1 MKPLQALA
9 LAGLVVLAASGFAA
23 RTDASEP
30 AGPQDEGVM
39 TFAVDKAHSQVGF
52 KVRHL
57 GIANVRGSFQDY
69 DATVRFDPEDLSTL
83 QVEATIAVSSIDT
96 GIERRDNH
104 LRSDDFF
111 NAEQFPAITFKSKAV
126 RNLDGDAFE
135 LVGDLT
141 IRDVTKE
148 VVLEA
153 EFLGMG
159 MMRGT
164 QKAGFEAETTIN
176 RFDYNLKWD
185 ALTEAGGLVVS
196 ENVQIIL
203 ELELN
208 EVDDAE

>member
-1 MKPLQALA
+1 MNPLPSLALA
-9 LAGLVVLAASGFAA
+9 LLVVLTASGFAA

-30 AGPQDEGVM
+30 AGPEGVL
-39 TFAVDKAHSQVGF
+39 TFSVDKAHSQVGF

-57 GIANVRGSFQDY
+57 GIANVRGAFQDY
-69 DATVRFDPEDLSTL
+69 EATVRFDPADLTTL
-83 QVEATIAVSSIDT
+83 QVEATIAVHSIDT
-96 GIERRDNH
+96 GIERRDDH

-111 NAEQFPAITFKSKAV
+111 NAERFPAITFESKGV
-126 RNLDGDAFE
+126 RILDGGAFE

-148 VVLEA
+148 VVLQA

-159 MMRGT
+159 TMRGR
-164 QKAGFEAETTIN
+164 QKAGFEAKTTIN

-185 ALTEAGGLVVS
+185 TLTEAGGLVVS
-196 ENVQIIL
+196 EDVQILL

-208 EVDDAE
+208 EVADAG